1 MRPKISVIIPI
12 YNVEKYLRRC
22 LDSVKNQTFTDWQAI
37 CVDDGSPDNSGKI
50 ADEYAAKD
58 KRFVVIHKENTGVS
72 DTRNVGI
79 KHAIGEY
86 IHFMDSDDVLD
97 IDYYEKML
105 KNADD
110 ADIVCSGFISNSKY
124 SPNVVY
130 GRKRTLYTLFGKLFW
145 SQALVRSFVWRY
157 LFKTD
162 FIKKNKLSFDT
173 SLISQEDAV
182 FLLQALEVSK
192 QMVLVP
198 CVNYHYIFNP
208 DSALN
213 NKQNHDKLKQQYKL
227 AKIYRKQYAKKNNVF
242 VLWRFRKLIKWFF

>member
-1 MRPKISVIIPI
+1 MCPKISVIIPI

-37 CVDDGSPDNSGKI
+37 CVIDGSPDKSGEI
-50 ADEYAAKD
+50 AEEYAKKD
-58 KRFVVIHKENTGVS
+58 KRFVVIHKSNAGVS
-72 DTRNVGI
+72 AARNDGI
-79 KHAIGEY
+79 KKATGEY
-86 IHFMDSDDVLD
+86 IHFMDSDDIID

-105 KNADD
+105 ENADN
-110 ADIVCSGFISNSKY
+110 ADIVCSGFVSNSKY

-130 GRKRTLYTLFGKLFW
+130 GKKRTLYTLFGKLFW

-162 FIKKNKLSFDT
+162 FIKKNRLSFDT

-192 QMVLVP
+192 KMVLVP
-198 CVNYHYIFNP
+198 NVNYHYIFNP
-208 DSALN
+208 ASALN
-213 NKQNHDKLKQQYKL
+213 DKTNHDKLKQQYKL
-227 AKIYRKQYAKKNNVF
+227 GKFYRRKYAKKNSVF
-242 VLWRFRKLIKWFF
+242 VLWQFRKLIKLFF